1 MAVTEDVLERVRQ
14 IAADIFQVP
23 TESITSASA
32 ANTTTGWD
40 SLGQVNLVVAL
51 EEAFGLQFT
60 PEEIEQ
66 MISVEL
72 IGLVIVDKLGR

>member
-23 TESITSASA
+23 TESITSESA

-66 MISVEL
+66 MISVEP